1 MDNGYIKMKRNK
13 KYSPHKFFDDNYISR
28 DERIKSP
35 IVRYINEF
43 VTSLHSDVTVEDVV
57 NHLLMAHRFTFM
69 DGLEYTELRWLAEN
83 IFIKLD
89 KLLIDNP
96 ELSQHHVID
105 ITANDRELILSF
117 LSELKIKLYN
127 ITSRELYA
135 RLFKDMIV
143 SHNIYC
149 HDKLYIKTWLN
160 TGEIADSLTCCR
172 KRVEMPN
179 IIKAKKEGKMP
190 YFNDGGDID
199 YMYVGSN

>member
-1 MDNGYIKMKRNK
+1 MKRNK
-13 KYSPHKFFDDNYISR
+13 KYNPHKYGDKHIPFI
-28 DERIKSP
+28 ERATSP

-43 VTSLHSDVTVEDVV
+43 VTSLRSDVTVEDVV

-96 ELSQHHVID
+96 ELSQHHAID

-149 HDKLYIKTWLN
+149 HDKPYIKTWLN
-160 TGEIADSLTCCR
+160 TDEIADSLTCCR

-179 IIKAKKEGKMP
+179 IIKAKKEGKIA

-199 YMYVGSN
+199 YMYVGVTNGC